1 MSQIAKAY
9 SFPLFQAF
17 EHVLTFYES
26 SQLPCGIILAVTNGI
41 NEEKVQ
47 NLKKS
52 LAKEEGLTDIHCFY
66 DKQSSTLGILLG
78 DQMLGNTHF
87 HSLFIKE
94 HLQVRHMLAGPV
106 FIASFPEQGE
116 SAAQILSGMVQE
128 ITAGKGIAGDI
139 HIYGGKRSSETKKSL
154 LLVSQDETVNEFLRI
169 YLQRKGYCIYLA
181 ENGREALERYQRF
194 LPDAV
199 ITDLNLAIED
209 GYQLISKIKKSNAV
223 PHSTKI
229 VVLTHKRLEDDKKR
243 SFELG
248 VSDYIGKPFSPVD
261 LEARV
266 RSLLS

>member
-26 SQLPCGIILAVTNGI
+26 SQLPCGIILAVTNGSS
-41 NEEKVQ
+41 EEKIQ
-47 NLKKS
+47 DLKIS
-52 LAKEEGLTDIHCFY
+52 LAKAEGFTDIHCFY
-66 DKQSSTLGILLG
+66 DKQSSILGILLG

-94 HLQVRHMLAGPV
+94 QLQTQRMLAGPV

-116 SAAQILSGMVQE
+116 SAAQVLSGMVQE
-128 ITAGKGIAGDI
+128 ITAGMGSAGDI
-139 HIYGGKRSSETKKSL
+139 HIYSGKRSSEIKGSL

-169 YLQRKGYCIYLA
+169 YLQRKGYCVYLA
-181 ENGREALERYQRF
+181 DNGREAWEKYKRF

-199 ITDLNLAIED
+199 ITDINLAIED
-209 GYQLISKIKKSNAV
+209 GYQLISKINGV
-223 PHSTKI
+223 EHGTKI

-248 VSDYIGKPFSPVD
+248 VSDYIAKPFSPVD